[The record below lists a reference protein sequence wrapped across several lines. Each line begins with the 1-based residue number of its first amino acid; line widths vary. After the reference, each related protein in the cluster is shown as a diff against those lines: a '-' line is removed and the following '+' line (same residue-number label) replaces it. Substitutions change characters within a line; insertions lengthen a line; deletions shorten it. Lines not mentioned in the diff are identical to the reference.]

1 MTAVNTESRL
11 AQRRM
16 DLVRRH
22 VEVENAQDIDGLL
35 ATFKAPRYEFAA
47 GDLVFDGPDAVRQLW
62 VEQYAALPDFHV
74 DLRRMHHAD
83 DVVFCEVAI
92 TATHAGDFMGVPPTD
107 RPLAWDAACL
117 FEFDGDL
124 LVKER
129 VYFDSAMILAQINT

>member
-1 MTAVNTESRL
+1 MFDLDGATL
-11 AQRRM
+11 ARRRM

-35 ATFKAPRYEFAA
+35 ATFKAPRYEFVA

-62 VEQYAALPDFHV
+62 VEQYTALPDFHV

-83 DVVFCEVAI
+83 DVVFVEVGI
-92 TATHAGDFMGVPPTD
+92 TATHTGEFMGISPTG

-124 LVKER
+124 LIRER
-129 VYFDSAMILAQINT
+129 VYFDSASILTQMNG

>member
-1 MTAVNTESRL
+1 MSQVSSAASL
-11 AQRRM
+11 AQRRL

-47 GDLVFDGPDAVRQLW
+47 GDLVFDGSAAVRQLW
-62 VEQYAALPDFHV
+62 VEQYTALPDFHV

-83 DVVFCEVAI
+83 DVIFAEVGI
-92 TATHAGDFMGVPPTD
+92 TATHTGEFMGVPPTG
-107 RPLAWDAACL
+107 RRLAWDAACL

-129 VYFDSAMILAQINT
+129 VYFDSAMILAQLTG